1 MAQSVA
7 SNFSTSG
14 NLALAYQETLTS
26 IVRLK
31 GNRQTVS
38 DAQYFRQQFI
48 GALKLANEDGR
59 TRGYSDESIR
69 DARFAV
75 VAFLDET
82 VLNSRN
88 SVFSDWPRRPLQEEL
103 FGVHV
108 GGEAFFQN
116 LERLMRQP
124 DSAHLADVLEVYLLC
139 LTLGYA
145 GKYSVSGS
153 GELMS
158 LKQSLSSRIRR
169 IRGPAHELSPS
180 WKPGPEVQLRPGT
193 DPWFR
198 PLLYS
203 ALACLLLLILLFAFY
218 KYSLQSGASSLPN
231 LDHSGAAS

>member
-1 MAQSVA
+1 MAQTVA
-7 SNFSTSG
+7 SNVSISG
-14 NLALAYQETLTS
+14 NLALAHQETLTS

-48 GALKLANEDGR
+48 GALKLASDEAR
-59 TRGYSDESIR
+59 ARGYSDESIR

-88 SVFSDWPRRPLQEEL
+88 YVFSDWPRRPLQEEL

-108 GGEAFFQN
+108 GGEVFFQN

-124 DSAHLADVLEVYLLC
+124 DSVHLADALEVYLLC

-153 GELMS
+153 GELMA
-158 LKQSLSSRIRR
+158 LKQALFSRIRR
-169 IRGPAHELSPS
+169 VRGQAPDLSLS
-180 WKPGPEVQLRPGT
+180 WKPVSGLRLPSGI
-193 DPWFR
+193 DPWFH
-198 PLLYS
+198 PLLFS
-203 ALACLLLLILLFAFY
+203 TLLCLLLLVLLFAFY
-218 KYSLQSGASSLPN
+218 KYTLRSDASALPNVNQSGAVS
-231 LDHSGAAS
+231 

>member
-1 MAQSVA
+1 MAQPVA
-7 SNFSTSG
+7 SNVPSSG

-48 GALKLANEDGR
+48 GALKLASEEGR
-59 TRGYSDESIR
+59 ARGYSDEAIR

-88 SVFSDWPRRPLQEEL
+88 VVFSDWPRRPLQEEL

-108 GGEAFFQN
+108 GGEVFFQN

-124 DSAHLADVLEVYLLC
+124 DSVHLADVLEVYLLC

-145 GKYSVSGS
+145 GKYSVSGA

-158 LKQSLSSRIRR
+158 LRHSLFSRIRR
-169 IRGPAHELSPS
+169 IRGQAPEFSPS
-180 WKPGPEVQLRPGT
+180 WKPGSQLRLRSAR
-193 DPWFR
+193 DSLFR
-198 PLLYS
+198 PLLFS
-203 ALACLLLLILLFAFY
+203 ALACLLLLVLLFAFY
-218 KYSLQSGASSLPN
+218 KYALHSDVSALPNVNQSGAVS
-231 LDHSGAAS
+231 

>member
-1 MAQSVA
+1 MAQPVA
-7 SNFSTSG
+7 SNLSSSG

-31 GNRQTVS
+31 ANRQTVS
-38 DAQYFRQQFI
+38 DAHYFRQQFI
-48 GALKLANEDGR
+48 GALKLANEEGR
-59 TRGYSDESIR
+59 TRGYSDEAIR

-108 GGEAFFQN
+108 GGEVFFQN
-116 LERLMRQP
+116 LERLMRQS
-124 DSAHLADVLEVYLLC
+124 DSAHLSDILEVYLLC

-145 GKYSVSGS
+145 GKYSASGA
-153 GELMS
+153 GELVG
-158 LKQSLSSRIRR
+158 LKQSLLSRILR
-169 IRGPAHELSPS
+169 IRGQARELSPS
-180 WKPGPEVQLRPGT
+180 WRPGSEIHLPSGR

-218 KYSLQSGASSLPN
+218 KYSLQSAVSSLPN
-231 LDHSGAAS
+231 LDRSGATS